1 MIQSID
7 GLGLLKGRAN
17 EKAVG
22 DLAVG
27 CGPFFDFL
35 GRHDFCR
42 AGFVQSDP
50 F

>member
-27 CGPFFDFL
+27 RWPFFDFL
-35 GRHDFCR
+35 GRHDFCG
-42 AGFVQSDP
+42 AGFIQSDP

>member
-1 MIQSID
+1 MIQAID
-7 GLGLLKGRAN
+7 WLRLLKGRAN

-27 CGPFFDFL
+27 RWPGFDFL
-35 GRHDFCR
+35 GRHDFCGV
-42 AGFVQSDP
+42 GFVQSDP

>member
-27 CGPFFDFL
+27 RWPIFDFL
-35 GRHDFCR
+35 GRHDFCG
-42 AGFVQSDP
+42 AGFIQSDP

>member
-35 GRHDFCR
+35 GRHDFCG
-42 AGFVQSDP
+42 AGFV
-50 F
+50 